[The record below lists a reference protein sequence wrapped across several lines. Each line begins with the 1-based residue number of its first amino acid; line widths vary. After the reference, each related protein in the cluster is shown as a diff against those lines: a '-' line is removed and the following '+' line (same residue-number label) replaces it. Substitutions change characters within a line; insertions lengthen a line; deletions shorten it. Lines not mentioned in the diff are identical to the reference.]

1 MLSATRL
8 TEVVLFD
15 ELETPHLSVDA
26 NISSLADLLE
36 DCIFMNNSV
45 SLMEVEEATFNLFP
59 LMRIGG

>member
-1 MLSATRL
+1 M
-8 TEVVLFD
+8 FD

-45 SLMEVEEATFNLFP
+45 SLMEVEEAAFNLFP